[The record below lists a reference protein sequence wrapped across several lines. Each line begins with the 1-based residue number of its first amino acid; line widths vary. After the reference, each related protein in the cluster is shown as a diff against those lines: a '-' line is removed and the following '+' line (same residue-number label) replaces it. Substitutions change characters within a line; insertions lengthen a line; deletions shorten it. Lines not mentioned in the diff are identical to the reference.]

1 ERDEALLVALHL
13 IGLQIGQLLE
23 RLEAERT
30 AVLAQQAAERSAQA
44 KADFLATMSHEIRT
58 PMNGVIGMTGL
69 LLDTEL
75 TSDQREIAETIR
87 SSGETLLTIVNDI
100 LDFSKIEAGKLT
112 IERIDFDLRTMIE
125 ETLELMA
132 ESAQEK
138 DLELVGLMDATIPST
153 VHGDPG
159 RIRQILSN
167 LLSNAIKFTERGEV
181 SVHVTLQGA
190 VETDAIIRFDVVDT
204 GIGIRPD
211 HMDKLFQ
218 SFSQADGSTTRK
230 YGGTGLGLAISKRL
244 TTLMNG
250 EIGLESTVGRG
261 SRFWFTVRL
270 GQPVRPSPSL
280 TDIADLEG
288 LRVCIVD
295 DTAINRTLLRS
306 YALAWGMACA
316 ETESPSEAL
325 SLLRDA
331 AQRAESFDV
340 ILIDSQMPEMD
351 GLALATAIH
360 ADHRIA
366 SVKIVLLTAMA
377 KRGDAKAAQAAGIA
391 GYLTKPVRQ
400 THLYTCLKLVMS
412 PASTTGV
419 DVLSPLPVTR
429 YRVAETNARSRGRVL
444 VVEDN
449 VVNQMVA
456 VRLLHNMG
464 FKSDVA
470 ANGWEAIDAVLRLP
484 YDLVLMDC
492 QMPELD
498 GFEATR
504 RIRDLEKTGAVKTRI
519 PIIALTANA
528 MQGDGERC
536 AHVGMDDYV
545 TKPVSVEQ
553 FARVL
558 GRWAPKLGD
567 EGKANRVA

>member
-1 ERDEALLVALHL
+1 MWAHVQDITDRKRMEQRMAVQYAAGRAMGEAREQEAGLASILEQVGVALSANTGGLWLRNPETGLLQCRSYWSASPVTYELFEARSRSLSFRVGEGLPGRVLSTDNPAWIEEIAADADMPRKDAAATCGLRSAVAFPIRTGGSTLGVMEFLWSSSKERDEALLVALHL

-138 DLELVGLMDATIPST
+138 GLELVGLMDATIPST

-159 RIRQILSN
+159 RLRQILSN

-181 SVHVTLQGA
+181 SVHVTLQET

-244 TTLMNG
+244 TTLMG
-250 EIGLESTVGRG
+250 GDIGVESTVGRG

-270 GQPVRPSPSL
+270 GQPVRPCPSL
-280 TDIADLEG
+280 TDMADLKG

-306 YALAWGMACA
+306 YATG
-316 ETESPSEAL
+316 
-325 SLLRDA
+325 
-331 AQRAESFDV
+331 V
-340 ILIDSQMPEMD
+340 GD
-351 GLALATAIH
+351 GLRRDGKSLGSALA
-360 ADHRIA
+360 
-366 SVKIVLLTAMA
+366 
-377 KRGDAKAAQAAGIA
+377 
-391 GYLTKPVRQ
+391 
-400 THLYTCLKLVMS
+400 
-412 PASTTGV
+412 
-419 DVLSPLPVTR
+419 
-429 YRVAETNARSRGRVL
+429 
-444 VVEDN
+444 
-449 VVNQMVA
+449 
-456 VRLLHNMG
+456 
-464 FKSDVA
+464 
-470 ANGWEAIDAVLRLP
+470 
-484 YDLVLMDC
+484 
-492 QMPELD
+492 
-498 GFEATR
+498 
-504 RIRDLEKTGAVKTRI
+504 
-519 PIIALTANA
+519 
-528 MQGDGERC
+528 
-536 AHVGMDDYV
+536 
-545 TKPVSVEQ
+545 
-553 FARVL
+553 FA
-558 GRWAPKLGD
+558 
-567 EGKANRVA
+567 